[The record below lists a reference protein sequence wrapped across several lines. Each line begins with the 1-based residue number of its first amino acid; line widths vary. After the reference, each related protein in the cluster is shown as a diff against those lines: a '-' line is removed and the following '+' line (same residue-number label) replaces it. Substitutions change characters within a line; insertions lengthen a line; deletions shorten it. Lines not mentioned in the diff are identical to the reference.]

1 MFSDD
6 TIYELLQ
13 RINRCHTNTKER
25 ITLKALRFSSNGYK
39 TYIAKKVWG
48 KGKKSLVLPSKHH
61 IRVCLTAK
69 IDEKTSFY
77 KLFLIKSEIFLIVPE
92 S

>member
-1 MFSDD
+1 MNLQKCLAMIQFMSFCK
-6 TIYELLQ
+6 ELIDATQ
-13 RINRCHTNTKER
+13 TQKKE
-25 ITLKALRFSSNGYK
+25 LCWKLLRFSSNGYK

-77 KLFLIKSEIFLIVPE
+77 KLFLI
-92 S
+92 